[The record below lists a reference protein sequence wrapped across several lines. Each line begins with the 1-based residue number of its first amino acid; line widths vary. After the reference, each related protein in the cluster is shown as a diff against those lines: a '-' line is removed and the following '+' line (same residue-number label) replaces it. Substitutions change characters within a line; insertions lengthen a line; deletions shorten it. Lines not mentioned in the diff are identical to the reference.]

1 MASSADINQNLIA
14 ENKNLKREN
23 ADQDGNLVKER
34 AENERLRESLAKA
47 TASEQ
52 TLTEQ
57 KNKLLLE
64 NNIHIKSLADIDVR
78 YQQLEA

>member
-1 MASSADINQNLIA
+1 MASLADINQNLIA
-14 ENKNLKREN
+14 ENENLRNEN
-23 ADQDGNLVKER
+23 ADKDGNLVKER

-64 NNIHIKSLADIDVR
+64 NNISKKILADIDVR
-78 YQQLEA
+78 YQKLEA